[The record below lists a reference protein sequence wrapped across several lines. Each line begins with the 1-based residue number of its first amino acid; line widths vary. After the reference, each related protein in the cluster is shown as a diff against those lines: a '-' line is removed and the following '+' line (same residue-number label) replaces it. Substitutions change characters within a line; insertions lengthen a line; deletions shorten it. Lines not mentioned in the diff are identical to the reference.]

1 MASSPFPKN
10 MSPSLLR
17 LFWWNPKTIPAVPSS
32 YFVCNFW
39 FFPKTKL
46 IPNEPLFVGFWFRR
60 NPEVCWWFSFFP
72 SGIQQGSV
80 TLYDLVLV
88 DAKKMHCHCVYSS
101 IYPLFRLKWPYALNV
116 FNFFFVVLNHL
127 ASPIFRNHTTPVP
140 PQVGTLLTSGHA
152 RAASAITSWKAV
164 CSITC
169 RLRSQEQIAILTS
182 LHVLYLM
189 VRDAFPT
196 IILNLSNNIYA
207 STCWVKTSP
216 PQQKHAASITFHF
229 RICHVTYKIDLSTS
243 TKKKGSVSELTWSFE
258 I

>member
-1 MASSPFPKN
+1 MVLVLSF
-10 MSPSLLR
+10 
-17 LFWWNPKTIPAVPSS
+17 WNPAEKRDVVRP
-32 YFVCNFW
+32 C
-39 FFPKTKL
+39 
-46 IPNEPLFVGFWFRR
+46 
-60 NPEVCWWFSFFP
+60 
-72 SGIQQGSV
+72 
-80 TLYDLVLV
+80 VLV
-88 DAKKMHCHCVYSS
+88 DAKKMHCHCVYSN

-140 PQVGTLLTSGHA
+140 PQVGTLLTSGYA
-152 RAASAITSWKAV
+152 RAASAITSWNAV